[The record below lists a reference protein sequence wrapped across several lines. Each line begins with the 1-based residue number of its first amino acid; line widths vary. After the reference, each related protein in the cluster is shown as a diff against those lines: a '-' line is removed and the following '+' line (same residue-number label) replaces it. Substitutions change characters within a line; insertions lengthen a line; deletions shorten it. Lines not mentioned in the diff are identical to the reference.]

1 MIKSGCTS
9 SGGAPTPLRAYNRPT
24 GTHPPP
30 HHQGERW
37 GMERPVSSEHQPR
50 PARGTP
56 PPGRTHL
63 PTTATSHEA
72 HDRPPDEHH
81 STHHSYLHPR
91 HTRPIPNRFKSP
103 FTRNLTS
110 LRLAISPRSMRYAT
124 HTTYQPTRHSLQF
137 QRPPSH
143 RPQLPRSSPARHAAT
158 HASTSLV

>member
-63 PTTATSHEA
+63 PTTATSHET
-72 HDRPPDEHH
+72 HDRPPQT
-81 STHHSYLHPR
+81 STTVPTIAICILDTPDLYQTASKAL
-91 HTRPIPNRFKSP
+91 SP
-103 FTRNLTS
+103 ETS
-110 LRLAISPRSMRYAT
+110 
-124 HTTYQPTRHSLQF
+124 
-137 QRPPSH
+137 PPYG
-143 RPQLPRSSPARHAAT
+143 LP
-158 HASTSLV
+158 